1 MKHTEKRSG
10 TVLKHTSI
18 GRAEEPNKVLWIFFR
33 VPPLGAA
40 MLKYTTHDHI
50 TRMPRACA
58 YGQPSRPTPRG
69 TASPAARH
77 PCPPTCICL
86 HRRPSVARARS
97 PALCRADHA
106 TPARYLTTGHQQSHT
121 CTYLH
126 VPPCVADPY
135 CLRMRVQRVGSPA
148 PPTTDAQPPNLPQG
162 QSPAASHFP
171 HSGAARAR
179 SKACLPTRALTAR
192 SAWRSALAA
201 SKGA

>member
-1 MKHTEKRSG
+1 MDLFSGAPTGGCNAQIHDTRPHHTHAACVRLWPALS
-10 TVLKHTSI
+10 
-18 GRAEEPNKVLWIFFR
+18 PNSPRHSLSCC
-33 VPPLGAA
+33 AA
-40 MLKYTTHDHI
+40 SL
-50 TRMPRACA
+50 
-58 YGQPSRPTPRG
+58 
-69 TASPAARH
+69 
-77 PCPPTCICL
+77 PPTCICL